1 MILSWAALAFFLLP
15 APDFAPSSFFSFSEN
30 RFNILKLRSGT
41 QAIESAP
48 THITLDSC
56 NRSLLS
62 NASALQIFCNG
73 LKRQMFIQLEQSC
86 GDTGP
91 VLLVNISNGLNLHVD
106 YKVILYLK

>member
-62 NASALQIFCNG
+62 NASALQIFCTGKNLGYGGGNNYG
-73 LKRQMFIQLEQSC
+73 LQKVKTDYGMILNP
-86 GDTGP
+86 DTII
-91 VLLVNISNGLNLHVD
+91 N
-106 YKVILYLK
+106 